1 MNFVPMIELTRNGIS
16 ECLHMGALAVTDTQG
31 HLIAHAGNPH
41 WMCFTR
47 STLKALQALPLIQS
61 GGVKQFGLT
70 SQELALMCA
79 SHNGEDMHVAQVSS
93 ILKKSG
99 TTFKQMQCGCHVP
112 YRFSFNDLPLP
123 EGFEYDERHHNC
135 SGKHSGFLA
144 YCALHGL
151 PTETYIDL
159 EHPLQLAVR
168 QAVADVTG
176 VASQDMGWGID
187 GCSAPNFAVPL
198 SNLARSYARL
208 AKPESD
214 EKYGASLKLLGEAMT
229 AHPELVSGTGR
240 NDADFM
246 RIGRGDWVSKVGAD
260 GVQVIGSRSK
270 GQALALKIADGNKPA
285 LLAATVD
292 ALDQLGWLDD
302 TQREELRPWLAAS
315 LKNIKGLDV
324 GARRSIFKVETIYQ

>member
-1 MNFVPMIELTRNGIS
+1 MNFVPMVELTRNGIS
-16 ECLHMGALAVTDTQG
+16 ECLHMGALAVTDTEG
-31 HLIAHAGNPH
+31 RLIAHAGNPH

-61 GGVKQFGLT
+61 GGAQQFGLT

-99 TTFKQMQCGCHVP
+99 TTHKQMQCGCHVP

-151 PTETYIDL
+151 STATYTELD
-159 EHPLQLAVR
+159 HPLQLAVR
-168 QAVADVTG
+168 KAVADVAG
-176 VASQDMGWGID
+176 VDSDDMAWGVD
-187 GCSAPNFAVPL
+187 GCSAPNFAMPL
-198 SNLARSYARL
+198 SNLAQAYARL
-208 AKPESD
+208 ALPESGN
-214 EKYGASLKLLGEAMT
+214 EYGASLKRLGEAMS

-240 NDADFM
+240 NDAIFM
-246 RIGRGDWVSKVGAD
+246 RVGRGDWVTKVGAD
-260 GVQVIGSRSK
+260 GVQVIASRAR
-270 GQALALKIADGNKPA
+270 GHALAIKIADGNKPA
-285 LLAATVD
+285 LFAAAIE
-292 ALDQLGWLDD
+292 ALDQLGWLDSE
-302 TQREELRPWLAAS
+302 QREALKPWRSAE
-315 LKNIKGLDV
+315 LKNIKGTHV
-324 GARRSIFKVETIYQ
+324 GERKSVFKLQTT

>member
-1 MNFVPMIELTRNGIS
+1 M
-16 ECLHMGALAVTDTQG
+16 
-31 HLIAHAGNPH
+31 
-41 WMCFTR
+41 
-47 STLKALQALPLIQS
+47 
-61 GGVKQFGLT
+61 
-70 SQELALMCA
+70 
-79 SHNGEDMHVAQVSS
+79 
-93 ILKKSG
+93 
-99 TTFKQMQCGCHVP
+99 
-112 YRFSFNDLPLP
+112 
-123 EGFEYDERHHNC
+123 
-135 SGKHSGFLA
+135 
-144 YCALHGL
+144 
-151 PTETYIDL
+151 
-159 EHPLQLAVR
+159 
-168 QAVADVTG
+168 
-176 VASQDMGWGID
+176 
-187 GCSAPNFAVPL
+187 PL

>member
-1 MNFVPMIELTRNGIS
+1 MNFAPMVELTRNGIS
-16 ECLHMGALAVTDTQG
+16 ECLHYGALAVTDVHGKVMAQV
-31 HLIAHAGNPH
+31 GNPH
-41 WMCFTR
+41 WLCFTR

-61 GGVKQFGLT
+61 GGAQHFNFT

-79 SHNGEDMHVAQVSS
+79 SHNGEDMHVAQATS
-93 ILKKSG
+93 ILEKAG
-99 TTFKQMQCGCHVP
+99 NTYQQLRCGCHVP
-112 YRFSFNDLPLP
+112 YRFSFNDQPLP
-123 EGFEYDERHHNC
+123 EGFVVDERHHNC

-144 YCALHGL
+144 YCTLHDV
-151 PTETYIDL
+151 PKETYTDL
-159 EHPLQLAVR
+159 DHPLQLAVR

-208 AKPESD
+208 ARPESD
-214 EKYGASLKLLGEAMT
+214 DTYGASLKLLGEAMT
-229 AHPELVSGTGR
+229 THPELVSGTGR
-240 NDADFM
+240 SDADFM

-260 GVQVIGSRSK
+260 GVQVIGSRSR
-270 GQALALKIADGNKPA
+270 GQALAIKIADGNKPA
-285 LLAATVD
+285 LFAATVD

-302 TQREELRPWLAAS
+302 AQREALKPWQAAQ

-324 GARRSIFKVETIYQ
+324 GARCSIFKIQTA